1 MRESKI
7 EKMLVK
13 RATAMG
19 GLVRKL
25 AWVGRRGA
33 PDRLVKLPDR
43 PPMFVE
49 LKAPGGK
56 LSKLQELEHR
66 RMRDVGLDVRVV
78 WNLQSVQEVFE

>member
-7 EKMLVK
+7 EKALVK
-13 RATAMG
+13 RATAAG

-49 LKAPGGK
+49 LKAPGGR
-56 LSKLQELEHR
+56 LSKLQELEHQ
-66 RMRDVGLDVRVV
+66 RMAAAGLDVRVV
-78 WNLQSVQEVFE
+78 WNLASVDEVFE

>member
-7 EKMLVK
+7 EKALVK
-13 RATAMG
+13 RATAAG

-49 LKAPGGK
+49 LKAPGGR
-56 LSKLQELEHR
+56 LSKLQQNEHR
-66 RMRDVGLDVRVV
+66 RMAAAGLDVRVV
-78 WNLQSVQEVFE
+78 WNLASVDEVFA

>member
-7 EKMLVK
+7 EKALVK
-13 RATAMG
+13 RVNEAG

-43 PPMFVE
+43 PPIFVE
-49 LKAPGGK
+49 TKAPNGR
-56 LSKLQELEHR
+56 LSKLQEIEHR
-66 RMRDVGLDVRVV
+66 RMRAAGLDVRVV
-78 WNLQSVQEVFE
+78 WNLDSIQEVFA